1 MNISVVIPLLNEQE
15 SLTELYDWIANVMQ
29 SNRFSYE
36 IIFIDDGST
45 DESWK
50 VITQLS
56 SKDKNVKGIRFLR
69 NFGKSQAL
77 HAGFEKAQGDVV
89 ITMDADLQDNPDEIP
104 ELYDLIVKDGLDLVS
119 GWKKIRYD
127 STISKNL
134 PSKLFNWAARKTSG
148 VKLHDFNCG
157 LKAYRSEVVKN
168 IDVNGEMHRYI
179 PVLSKNAG
187 FTKIG
192 EKIVKHQARKYGQTK
207 FGMDRFIKGFLDL
220 ITIWFLSRFG
230 KRPMHLFGTLGGIM
244 FIIGFG
250 FALFIGID
258 KIFINPI
265 GRLIT
270 QRPQFYIALA
280 TMVIGTQ
287 FFVAGFLG
295 EIILRTKEDKKRYT
309 IKDVLNLDDIV

>member
-104 ELYDLIVKDGLDLVS
+104 ELYDLIIQDGLDLVS

-207 FGMDRFIKGFLDL
+207 FGMDRFIKGFLD
-220 ITIWFLSRFG
+220 
-230 KRPMHLFGTLGGIM
+230 
-244 FIIGFG
+244 
-250 FALFIGID
+250 
-258 KIFINPI
+258 
-265 GRLIT
+265 
-270 QRPQFYIALA
+270 
-280 TMVIGTQ
+280 
-287 FFVAGFLG
+287 
-295 EIILRTKEDKKRYT
+295 
-309 IKDVLNLDDIV
+309 